1 MATDKENNKNGEND
15 DAFEEDEESEESRK
29 EHAAAAINEK
39 GVVNAEITEEM
50 EKAYI
55 NYAMSVI
62 VSRALP
68 AVEDGLK
75 PVHRRILYA
84 MDLLGL
90 KPTAQTKKS
99 ARIVGDIMGKLHPH
113 GNLAIY
119 DALVRMAQDF
129 SLRYPLVIG
138 QGNFGSRDGDPPA
151 AERYTEAKL
160 SAPAMDILEDLDK
173 ETVKMIPNFDNTL
186 DEPELLPAKL
196 PNLLINGASGIAVGM
211 ATNIPP
217 HNLTEV
223 CDATI
228 KYIDN
233 HDITIDKL
241 LEIVQGPDFPT
252 GGSASGDMKEV
263 YSTGRG
269 RITVRGRIGTETK
282 KGKERIIITEIP
294 YMVNKADLVTQ
305 IAQLAQEKKLTEISD
320 IRDESAKGKIR
331 VVIDLRRGVDSKF
344 VINKLYKFTRLQ
356 DYFDVNLLA
365 LVRGKPLTL
374 DLKRI
379 LQEYVR
385 HRVEVVEK
393 RTKFDLR
400 KAEDRLEIV
409 KGLIIALKDID
420 DVITLIKKADNST
433 DAKEKLVHKYKLSIR
448 QAEAILEIKLS
459 ALTHL
464 EQDKLKKEEKDLE
477 EKIKELKK
485 ILSSKEEILSV
496 IRKEVMEI
504 KRKYGDERRTR
515 VMAGAI
521 KELEEKDLVQK
532 KDVVITI
539 TDKGYCKRMD
549 IATYKEQKRG
559 GKGIIGSDLSTG
571 DFVKQLMTCS
581 THDFLLFFTSK
592 GRVYWLKAHDV
603 PAAERYSK
611 GKAIINLLNLKDEK
625 LSSVM
630 AVKEFEG
637 ELLLVTAN
645 GIIKKMPLKMF
656 SKPRSSGVRVMN
668 FPVDSNDE
676 LIDVKLIKEKE
687 QILLIT
693 KKGQAIRFASSE
705 VRSMGRA
712 AYGVTGVK
720 LGANDRVMSL
730 EVLPSPENNKDVSI
744 LTITERGYGKRSL
757 VEDYRLTGRAGKGV
771 INLKVSHDKTGNVVT
786 SVSINNKDKIIV
798 TSEKGMVIKTNV
810 KEIRVMSR
818 ATQGVRIV
826 KLQEGDKVSDLV
838 KLVEEIEMNGN
849 GDGNGEGKKE

>member
-1 MATDKENNKNGEND
+1 MAKDEKNKKAEED
-15 DAFEEDEESEESRK
+15 EEFEEDEESEESKK
-29 EHAAAAINEK
+29 EHAAAATNEK
-39 GVVNAEITEEM
+39 GVINAEITEEM

-84 MDLLGL
+84 MDSLGL
-90 KPTAQTKKS
+90 KPSAQTRKS
-99 ARIVGDIMGKLHPH
+99 ATIVGEVMGKLHPH
-113 GNLAIY
+113 GDMAIY
-119 DALVRMAQDF
+119 DSLVRMAQSF

-138 QGNFGSRDGDPPA
+138 QGNFGSVDNDPPA
-151 AERYTEAKL
+151 ASRYTEAKL
-160 SAPAMDILEDLDK
+160 SGPAMDLLEDLEK
-173 ETVKMIPNFDNTL
+173 NTVKMIPNFDSTL
-186 DEPELLPAKL
+186 EEPELLPGKI
-196 PNLLINGASGIAVGM
+196 PNLLINGSSGIAVGM

-228 KYIDN
+228 KVIDN
-233 HDITIDKL
+233 PEVTLDKL
-241 LEIVQGPDFPT
+241 LEIILGPDFPT
-252 GGSASGDMKEV
+252 GGQASGNMNEI

-269 RITVRGRIGTETK
+269 RITLRAKVGTETK

-294 YMVNKADLVTQ
+294 YMVNKADLVIQ

-356 DYFDVNLLA
+356 DSFDVNLLA
-365 LVRGKPLTL
+365 LVKGKPVTL
-374 DLKRI
+374 DLKRA
-379 LQEYVR
+379 LVEYIR
-385 HRVEVVEK
+385 HRTDVVER
-393 RTKFDLR
+393 RTKFDLK
-400 KAEDRLEIV
+400 KAQDRLEIV
-409 KGLIIALKDID
+409 LGLMIALKNID
-420 DVITLIKKADNST
+420 EVITVIKKADNSS
-433 DAKEKLVHKYKLSIR
+433 DAKEKLVKKYELSMR
-448 QAEAILEIKLS
+448 QAESILEIKLS

-464 EQDKLKKEEKDLE
+464 EQDKLKKEEDELE
-477 EKIKELKK
+477 VKIKDLKK

-496 IRKEVMEI
+496 IRKELQEI
-504 KRKYGDERRTR
+504 KKKHGDERRTR

-532 KDVVITI
+532 KDVVVTI

-549 IATYKEQKRG
+549 VATYKEQKRG
-559 GKGIIGSDLSTG
+559 GRGIIGSDLSTG

-603 PAAERYSK
+603 PASERYSK
-611 GKAIINLLNLKDEK
+611 GKAIINLLNLKEEK
-625 LSSVM
+625 VSSVM

-637 ELLLVTAN
+637 EILLVTAN

-668 FPVDSNDE
+668 FPNDNQDE
-676 LIDVKLIKEKE
+676 LIDVKPIKEKE

-693 KKGQAIRFASSE
+693 KKGQAIRFENTE

-712 AYGVTGVK
+712 AYGVTGIK
-720 LGANDRVMSL
+720 LDKSDRVMSL
-730 EVLPSPENNKDVSI
+730 EIIPENNKDTSI
-744 LTITERGYGKRSL
+744 MTITERGYGKRSL

-786 SVSINNKDKIIV
+786 SISVSEKDKFIV
-798 TSEKGMVIKTNV
+798 TTEKGMVIKSNV
-810 KEIRVMSR
+810 KELRVMSR

-826 KLQEGDKVSDLV
+826 KLQDGDKVSDLV
-838 KLVEEIEMNGN
+838 RVIEDIEVEEE
-849 GDGNGEGKKE
+849 KKE

>member
-1 MATDKENNKNGEND
+1 
-15 DAFEEDEESEESRK
+15 
-29 EHAAAAINEK
+29 
-39 GVVNAEITEEM
+39 
-50 EKAYI
+50 
-55 NYAMSVI
+55 MSVI

-84 MDLLGL
+84 MDSLGL
-90 KPTAQTKKS
+90 KPSAQTRKS
-99 ARIVGDIMGKLHPH
+99 ATIVGEVMGKLHPH
-113 GNLAIY
+113 GDMAIY
-119 DALVRMAQDF
+119 DSLVRMAQSF

-138 QGNFGSRDGDPPA
+138 QGNFGSVDNDPPA
-151 AERYTEAKL
+151 ASRYTEAKL
-160 SAPAMDILEDLDK
+160 SGPAMDLLEDLEK
-173 ETVKMIPNFDNTL
+173 NTVKMIPNFDSTL
-186 DEPELLPAKL
+186 EEPELLPGKI
-196 PNLLINGASGIAVGM
+196 PNLLINGSSGIAVGM

-228 KYIDN
+228 KVIDN
-233 HDITIDKL
+233 PEVTLDKL
-241 LEIVQGPDFPT
+241 LEIILGPDFPT
-252 GGSASGDMKEV
+252 GGQASGNMNEI

-269 RITVRGRIGTETK
+269 RITLRAKVGTETK

-294 YMVNKADLVTQ
+294 YMVNKADLVIQ

-356 DYFDVNLLA
+356 DSFDVNLLA
-365 LVRGKPLTL
+365 LVKGKPVTL
-374 DLKRI
+374 DLKRA
-379 LQEYVR
+379 LVEYIR
-385 HRVEVVEK
+385 HRTDVVER
-393 RTKFDLR
+393 RTKFDLK
-400 KAEDRLEIV
+400 KAQDRLEIV
-409 KGLIIALKDID
+409 LGLMIALKNID
-420 DVITLIKKADNST
+420 EVITVIKKADNSS
-433 DAKEKLVHKYKLSIR
+433 DAKEKLVKKYELSMR
-448 QAEAILEIKLS
+448 QAESILEIKLS

-464 EQDKLKKEEKDLE
+464 EQDKLKKEEDELE
-477 EKIKELKK
+477 VKIKDLKK

-496 IRKEVMEI
+496 IRKELQEI
-504 KRKYGDERRTR
+504 KKKHGDERRTR

-532 KDVVITI
+532 KDVVVTI

-549 IATYKEQKRG
+549 VATYKEQKRG
-559 GKGIIGSDLSTG
+559 GRGIIGSDLSTG

-603 PAAERYSK
+603 PASERYSK
-611 GKAIINLLNLKDEK
+611 GKAIINLLNLKEEK
-625 LSSVM
+625 VSSVM

-637 ELLLVTAN
+637 EILLVTAN

-668 FPVDSNDE
+668 FPNDNQDE
-676 LIDVKLIKEKE
+676 LIDVKPIKEKE

-693 KKGQAIRFASSE
+693 KKGQAIRFENTE

-712 AYGVTGVK
+712 AYGVTGIK
-720 LGANDRVMSL
+720 LDKSDRVMSL
-730 EVLPSPENNKDVSI
+730 EIIPENNKDTSI
-744 LTITERGYGKRSL
+744 MTITERGYGKRSL

-786 SVSINNKDKIIV
+786 SISVSEKDKFIV
-798 TSEKGMVIKTNV
+798 TTEKGMVIKSNV
-810 KEIRVMSR
+810 KELRVMSR

-826 KLQEGDKVSDLV
+826 KLQDGDKVSDLV
-838 KLVEEIEMNGN
+838 RVIEDIEVEEE
-849 GDGNGEGKKE
+849 KKE

>member
-1 MATDKENNKNGEND
+1 MAKDDKID
-15 DAFEEDEESEESRK
+15 DEDFEEDEESEESKK
-29 EHAAAAINEK
+29 EHAAAATNEK
-39 GVVNAEITEEM
+39 GVINSEITEEM

-90 KPTAQTKKS
+90 KPNTQTKKS
-99 ARIVGDIMGKLHPH
+99 ARIVGDVMGKLHPH
-113 GNLAIY
+113 GDMAIY
-119 DALVRMAQDF
+119 DSLVRMAQDF

-138 QGNFGSRDGDPPA
+138 QGNFGSIDNDPPA
-151 AERYTEAKL
+151 ASRYTEAKL
-160 SAPAMDILEDLDK
+160 SGPAMDLLEDLDK
-173 ETVKMIPNFDNTL
+173 ETVKFVPNFDSTL

-196 PNLLINGASGIAVGM
+196 PNLLINGSSGIAVGM

-233 HDITIDKL
+233 PKVELDKL
-241 LEIVQGPDFPT
+241 LEIVLGPDFPT
-252 GGSASGDMKEV
+252 GGSASGNMQEI

-269 RITVRGRIGTETK
+269 RITLRGKVGTETK
-282 KGKERIIITEIP
+282 KGKERIIITEVP
-294 YMVNKADLVTQ
+294 YMVNKADLVVQ
-305 IAQLAQEKKLTEISD
+305 IATLAQEKKLTEISD

-356 DYFDVNLLA
+356 DSFDVNLLA
-365 LVRGKPLTL
+365 LVKGKPVTL
-374 DLKRI
+374 DLKRA
-379 LQEYVR
+379 LVEYVR
-385 HRVEVVEK
+385 HRTDVVEK

-409 KGLIIALKDID
+409 KGLLIALKDID
-420 DVITLIKKADNST
+420 DVITLIKRADNST
-433 DAKEKLVHKYKLSIR
+433 DAKEKLVKKYELSLR
-448 QAEAILEIKLS
+448 QAEAILEIRLA

-464 EQDKLKKEEKDLE
+464 EQDKLKKEEDGLE
-477 EKIKELKK
+477 VSIKELKK

-496 IRKEVMEI
+496 IRKELIEI
-504 KRKYGDERRTR
+504 KRKHGDERRTR
-515 VMAGAI
+515 VMIGGI
-521 KELEEKDLVQK
+521 KELEEKDLIQK
-532 KDVVITI
+532 KEVVVTI

-549 IATYKEQKRG
+549 MQTYKEQKRG

-571 DFVKQLMTCS
+571 DCVKQLMTCS

-592 GRVYWLKAHDV
+592 GRVYWLKAHDI
-603 PAAERYSK
+603 PASERYSK
-611 GKAIINLLNLKDEK
+611 GKALVNLLNLKEENV
-625 LSSVM
+625 SSVM
-630 AVKEFEG
+630 AVKEFDG
-637 ELLLVTAN
+637 EILLVTAN

-656 SKPRSSGVRVMN
+656 AKPRSSGVRVMT
-668 FPVDSNDE
+668 FPTEGNDE
-676 LIDVKLIKEKE
+676 LIDVKPIKVGE

-693 KKGQAIRFASSE
+693 KKGQAIRFENTE

-712 AYGVTGVK
+712 AYGVTGIK
-720 LGANDRVMSL
+720 MDKSDRVMSL
-730 EVLPSPENNKDVSI
+730 EVIPENNKDTSI
-744 LTITERGYGKRSL
+744 MTITERGYGKRSL

-786 SVSINNKDKIIV
+786 SISVSEKDKFIV
-798 TSEKGMVIKTNV
+798 TTEKGMVIKSNV
-810 KEIRVMSR
+810 KELRVMSR

-826 KLQEGDKVSDLV
+826 KLQDGDKVSDLIKV
-838 KLVEEIEMNGN
+838 VE
-849 GDGNGEGKKE
+849 DLNGEEEKKE